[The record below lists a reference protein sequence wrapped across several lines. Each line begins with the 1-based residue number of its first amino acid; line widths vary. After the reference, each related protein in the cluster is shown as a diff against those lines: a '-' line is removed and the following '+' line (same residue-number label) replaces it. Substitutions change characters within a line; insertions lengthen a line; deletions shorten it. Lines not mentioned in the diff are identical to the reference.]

1 MKNNFEG
8 LTPEQKR
15 FIHDLSKRIHSLES
29 KLAVLQAKMVR
40 IDPSIVTD
48 LANRFT
54 ELNLN

>member
-15 FIHDLSKRIHSLES
+15 FIHDLTKRIQSLES
-29 KLAVLQAKMVR
+29 KLAVLQAKMVKV
-40 IDPSIVTD
+40 DPAIITD
-48 LANRFT
+48 LANKFT

>member
-15 FIHDLSKRIHSLES
+15 FIHDLNKRIQSLES

-40 IDPSIVTD
+40 IDPSITTD